1 MHEHSHTHDH
11 AHCHAATEGMSR
23 WRLGFAVALTL
34 AFVVGEAIAG
44 VLANSLAL
52 LSDAGHNFAD
62 AAALAFSWY
71 ALWIAS
77 KPAHQG
83 MTYGYH
89 RVGILAA
96 LVNAVSLVVIALLI
110 LWDAILRFQHPEPPR
125 GWIMVGVATLA
136 IVVNV
141 VISFWLRAG
150 AKHDINVR
158 SAYLHMLGDA
168 LSACGVVAAGV
179 IVALTGS
186 PIADPIA
193 SLLIAGLV
201 LASSWGILKESVTI
215 LLEGTPV
222 GMDMA
227 LVERAIGEVR
237 GRRGN
242 SRSAC
247 LDGRTRHDRLQLPH
261 RRGGAKH
268 SRRPASAAGRHRTAC
283 TPTSISTTRTV
294 QVEVAGHES
303 NEMYCTLRA
312 ARNSLLALIAREEK
326 VSGTNFR
333 RRDGEM
339 ECNDEIGS

>member
-150 AKHDINVR
+150 AKSDINVR

-227 LVERAIGEVR
+227 LVERAIDEVE
-237 GRRGN
+237 GVEGIHDLHVWTVGPGVI
-242 SRSAC
+242 AC
-247 LDGRTRHDRLQLPH
+247 SCHIVVAEQSIREGQQVLRAVIERLH
-261 RRGGAKH
+261 ADFNINH
-268 SRRPASAAGRHRTAC
+268 S
-283 TPTSISTTRTV
+283 TV

-303 NEMYCTLRA
+303 NEMYCTL
-312 ARNSLLALIAREEK
+312 LPRETA
-326 VSGTNFR
+326 SA
-333 RRDGEM
+333 
-339 ECNDEIGS
+339 CA

>member
-1 MHEHSHTHDH
+1 MHEHSHSHDS
-11 AHCHAATEGMSR
+11 AHCHGYAAAGAMSR
-23 WRLGFAVALTL
+23 GKLGFAVALTL
-34 AFVVGEAIAG
+34 AFVVGEAISGA
-44 VLANSLAL
+44 LANSLAL

-62 AAALAFSWY
+62 AAALALSWY

-110 LWDAILRFQHPEPPR
+110 LWDAIARLRHPEPPQ
-125 GWIMVGVATLA
+125 GWIMVGVALSA
-136 IVVNV
+136 IVVNA
-141 VISFWLRAG
+141 VIGFWLRAG

-186 PIADPIA
+186 SVADPIA
-193 SLLIAGLV
+193 SLLIAGLI

-215 LLEGTPV
+215 LLEGTPM

-227 LVERAIGEVR
+227 RVERAIGDVR
-237 GRRGN
+237 GVEGIHDLHVWTVGPGVI
-242 SRSAC
+242 AC
-247 LDGRTRHDRLQLPH
+247 SCHVVVAEQ
-261 RRGGAKH
+261 
-268 SRRPASAAGRHRTAC
+268 
-283 TPTSISTTRTV
+283 SIREGQQVIRAVVEKLHVDFDINHATV
-294 QVEVAGHES
+294 QVEVAGHEA

-312 ARNSLLALIAREEK
+312 GAKQPPCA
-326 VSGTNFR
+326 
-333 RRDGEM
+333 
-339 ECNDEIGS
+339 

>member
-1 MHEHSHTHDH
+1 MHEHSHSHDS
-11 AHCHAATEGMSR
+11 AHCHGYAAAGAMSR
-23 WRLGFAVALTL
+23 WKLGFAVALTL
-34 AFVVGEAIAG
+34 AFVVGEAISGA
-44 VLANSLAL
+44 LANSLAL

-62 AAALAFSWY
+62 AAALALSWY

-110 LWDAILRFQHPEPPR
+110 LWDAIARLRHPEPPQ
-125 GWIMVGVATLA
+125 GWIMVGVALSA
-136 IVVNV
+136 IVVNA
-141 VISFWLRAG
+141 VIGFWLRAG

-186 PIADPIA
+186 SVADPIA
-193 SLLIAGLV
+193 SLLIAGLI

-215 LLEGTPV
+215 LLEGTPM

-227 LVERAIGEVR
+227 RVERAIGDVR
-237 GRRGN
+237 GVEGIHDLHVWTVGPGVI
-242 SRSAC
+242 AC
-247 LDGRTRHDRLQLPH
+247 SCHVVVAEQ
-261 RRGGAKH
+261 
-268 SRRPASAAGRHRTAC
+268 
-283 TPTSISTTRTV
+283 SIREGQQVIRAVVEKLHVDFDINHATV
-294 QVEVAGHES
+294 QVEVAGHEA

-312 ARNSLLALIAREEK
+312 GAKQPPCA
-326 VSGTNFR
+326 
-333 RRDGEM
+333 
-339 ECNDEIGS
+339 